1 MIITYHGG
9 QFFKIQFGNT
19 IIGVNPPSK
28 ESVIGTS
35 RFGADI
41 ALVSSWHPDFNG
53 TDSLSF
59 GEKKPFVVSGPGE
72 YDVKG
77 VFIKGLPSKSIYDK
91 KESVNTIYL
100 VTLEEMQLCFLG
112 TLSDKEL
119 TPETYEALDDV
130 DILFVTLG
138 TGLLSPAE
146 IYKLS
151 VSLEPSLIIPAE
163 LSQGGKDLK
172 TFLKE
177 GGEES
182 LSAVEKLTLKRK
194 DLDGKEGDIVL
205 LSRHA

>member
-28 ESVIGTS
+28 ESLIGTS

-41 ALVSSWHPDFNG
+41 ALVSSWHKDFNG

-59 GEKKPFVVSGPGE
+59 GEKNPFVISSPGE

-77 VFIKGLPSKSIYDK
+77 VFVKGLLSKSLYDK

-112 TLSDKEL
+112 ALSEKEL
-119 TPETYEALDDV
+119 APEVYEALDEVDV
-130 DILFVTLG
+130 LFVTLG
-138 TGLLSPAE
+138 ANLLSPGE

-151 VSLEPSLIIPAE
+151 VSLEPSIIIPAE
-163 LSQGGKDLK
+163 LPSSGKDIK

-182 LSAVEKLTLKRK
+182 LSSIEKLTLKRK
-194 DLDGKEGDIVL
+194 DLEGKEGDIVL

>member
-19 IIGVNPPSK
+19 VIGVNPPSK
-28 ESVIGTS
+28 ESSIGTS

-41 ALVSSWHPDFNG
+41 ALVSSWHQDFNG
-53 TDSLSF
+53 VESLSF
-59 GEKKPFVVSGPGE
+59 GEKNPFVISGPGE

-77 VFIKGLPSKSIYDK
+77 VFVKGLPSHSSYDK
-91 KESVNTIYL
+91 QESVNTIYL
-100 VTLEEMQLCFLG
+100 VTLEDMQLCFLG
-112 TLSDKEL
+112 ALSDKEL
-119 TPETYEALDDV
+119 SPEAYEALDDV
-130 DILFVTLG
+130 GILFVTLG
-138 TGLLSPAE
+138 GGLLSPAE

-163 LSQGGKDLK
+163 LPSSGKDLK

-182 LSAVEKLTLKRK
+182 LAPVEKLTLKRK
-194 DLDGKEGDIVL
+194 DLEGKEGDIAL
-205 LSRHA
+205 LSRYA